1 MMDPYIVTFLLTKLE
16 IQQLL
21 NVTIFFYN
29 ILVEFRLVVE
39 IVQKQDSND
48 LP

>member
-1 MMDPYIVTFLLTKLE
+1 MDPYIGTFLLTKLE

-21 NVTIFFYN
+21 KCDNIFYN

>member
-1 MMDPYIVTFLLTKLE
+1 MDPYIGAFFSDHIGNSAVVKCDN
-16 IQQLL
+16 I
-21 NVTIFFYN
+21 FYN